1 MAIGFLRRKEVKKIF
16 LVLLALGLIA
26 TLGWGAEAEFWTD
39 VCPDP
44 DIEYCEDV
52 GKTAYDYRGMFK
64 LGQIIGVMRRS
75 GGPATAGDSDGDSI
89 DPVYYYIIDDGTGS
103 PSFIR
108 QCDGITAK

>member
-1 MAIGFLRRKEVKKIF
+1 MKKIV
-16 LVLLALGLIA
+16 LVLLALALIA
-26 TLGWGAEAEFWTD
+26 AVVWGAETEFWTD

-64 LGQIIGVMRRS
+64 LGQIIGVMWRP
-75 GGPATAGDSDGDSI
+75 GGPSATENSDRDST
-89 DPVYYYIIDDGTGS
+89 DPIYYYIINDGTGS

-108 QCDGITAK
+108 QCDGVTAK